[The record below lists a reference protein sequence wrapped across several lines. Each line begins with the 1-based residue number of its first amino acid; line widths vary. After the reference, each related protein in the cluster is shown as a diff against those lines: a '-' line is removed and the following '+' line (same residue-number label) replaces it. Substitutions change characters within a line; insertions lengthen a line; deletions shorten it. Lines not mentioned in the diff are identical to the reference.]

1 MSNRKSDLSKEELIH
16 RATNLKDYQACSMD
30 EARILIKGLVGLIVE
45 SESKSAPDVISKLT
59 LIEYNDRK
67 YMKIIPSK
75 RLFNSTMVHEVVTR
89 GDFFAVDMES
99 KQFTVLGGDLA
110 PRS

>member
-1 MSNRKSDLSKEELIH
+1 MSNRKSDLSREELIQ

-30 EARILIKGLVGLIVE
+30 EARMLVKGLLGLVE
-45 SESKSAPDVISKLT
+45 SAPASSDIFKLT

-75 RLFNSTMVHEVVTR
+75 RLFNSTMIHEVVTR

>member
-1 MSNRKSDLSKEELIH
+1 MSNLNTSLSKEELIH
-16 RATNLKDYQACSMD
+16 RAANLKDYQACSMD
-30 EARILIKGLVGLIVE
+30 EARMLIKGLFGLIVE
-45 SESKSAPDVISKLT
+45 SESKSADIIKLT

>member
-1 MSNRKSDLSKEELIH
+1 MSNLNTSLSKEELIH

-30 EARILIKGLVGLIVE
+30 EARMLIKGLFGLIVE
-45 SESKSAPDVISKLT
+45 SESKSADIIKLT

-110 PRS
+110 PRP

>member
-1 MSNRKSDLSKEELIH
+1 MSNRNTILSREELIQ
-16 RATNLKDYQACSMD
+16 RATNLKDHQACSMD
-30 EARILIKGLVGLIVE
+30 EARMLIKGLLGLIE
-45 SESKSAPDVISKLT
+45 SDTTPTPGLKLT

-75 RLFNSTMVHEVVTR
+75 RLFNSTMIHEVVTR

-99 KQFTVLGGDLA
+99 KQFTVLGGDIA

>member
-1 MSNRKSDLSKEELIH
+1 MSNLSREELIQ

-30 EARILIKGLVGLIVE
+30 EARMLVKGLLGLVVE
-45 SESKSAPDVISKLT
+45 SESKSADIIKLT
-59 LIEYNDRK
+59 LIDYDDRK

-75 RLFNSTMVHEVVTR
+75 RLFNSTMIHEVVTR
-89 GDFFAVDMES
+89 GDFFAVDMDS